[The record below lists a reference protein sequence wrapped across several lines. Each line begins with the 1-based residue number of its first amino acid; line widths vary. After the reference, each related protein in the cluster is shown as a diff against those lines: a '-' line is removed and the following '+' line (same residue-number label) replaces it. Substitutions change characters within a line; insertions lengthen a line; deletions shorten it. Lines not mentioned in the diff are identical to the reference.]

1 MLSKVN
7 NFITQNSLINPNDKI
22 LLAVSGGKDSVF
34 MVDVLFKIKNI
45 LNFEI
50 GIAHINHQIR
60 KNSLNDELFVQNLAK
75 KYNLPFFCVKLN
87 LQNLNSNIESIA
99 RTERYNSLQQI
110 ADENNYNK
118 IATAHSQNDNIET
131 FFIKLYRG
139 TSIEGLEAINLI
151 KNNIIRPILN
161 ITTEEIY
168 EYLKINNLDY
178 VFDESND
185 DTKFLRNYIRHNLIP
200 NIDIENYSIKTHI
213 LNLIEQV
220 KNQNEY
226 FEKILNNLFKS
237 NLYKIENMIIFDK
250 KCFDF
255 EDNFIKFK
263 ILNRILNKY
272 FYLSVDTNKLNLI
285 INSLNKNEL
294 IQIEKNINI
303 SSDSGFIVF
312 EQNQKMLNIESLI
325 YLLPII
331 SLNGFWSFGDTNFE
345 NLISKL
351 NDYELVVFK
360 EGDKFKKYNKS
371 IVKIK
376 DIFINHKVPKFLR
389 KVWPMIKYNNEI
401 IAIPYIEKGFSF
413 YNKKTQF

>member
-1 MLSKVN
+1 MLLKVN
-7 NFITQNSLINPNDKI
+7 NFIIQNNLITSNDKI

-34 MVDVLFKIKNI
+34 MVDVIFKIKNI

-75 KYNLPFFCVKLN
+75 KYNLPFYCIKLN
-87 LQNLNSNIESIA
+87 LQNLNSNIENIA
-99 RTERYNSLQQI
+99 RNERYNSLKSI
-110 ADENNYNK
+110 AFENNYNK
-118 IATAHSQNDNIET
+118 IATAHSQDDNIET

-139 TSIEGLEAINLI
+139 TSIEGLESINLR
-151 KNNIIRPILN
+151 KNNIIRPIIN

-168 EYLKINNLDY
+168 EYLKNNNLDY

-185 DTKFLRNYIRHNLIP
+185 DTKFLRNYIRHNILP

-220 KNQNEY
+220 KSQNEY
-226 FEKILNNLFKS
+226 FDKILDNLFKN
-237 NLYKIENMIIFDK
+237 NLHKIENMIFFDK
-250 KCFDF
+250 KCFDN
-255 EDNFIKFK
+255 EDDFIKLK
-263 ILNRILNKY
+263 ILNNILNKY

-285 INSLNKNEL
+285 INSLNKNKL

-303 SSDSGFIVF
+303 FSDCGFIIF
-312 EQNQKMLNIESLI
+312 EQNQKMLKIESLI
-325 YLLPII
+325 YLLPFI

-345 NLISKL
+345 GLISKL

-360 EGDKFKKYNKS
+360 EGDKFKKYNNS

-401 IAIPYIEKGFSF
+401 IAIPYIEKGIFF
-413 YNKKTQF
+413 LQ

>member
-1 MLSKVN
+1 
-7 NFITQNSLINPNDKI
+7 
-22 LLAVSGGKDSVF
+22 

-75 KYNLPFFCVKLN
+75 KYNLPFFCIKLN

-331 SLNGFWSFGDTNFE
+331 SLNGFWSFGNTNFE
-345 NLISKL
+345 DLISKL
-351 NDYELVVFK
+351 DDYELVVFK

-389 KVWPMIKYNNEI
+389 KIWPMIKYNNEI

>member
-1 MLSKVN
+1 LLSKVN

-22 LLAVSGGKDSVF
+22 LLAVTGGKDSVF

-75 KYNLPFFCVKLN
+75 KYNLPFFCIKLN

>member
-7 NFITQNSLINPNDKI
+7 NFITQNNLINPNDKI

-75 KYNLPFFCVKLN
+75 KYNLPFFCIKLN

-139 TSIEGLEAINLI
+139 TSIEGLESINLI

-312 EQNQKMLNIESLI
+312 EQNQRMLNIESFI

-331 SLNGFWSFGDTNFE
+331 SLNGFWSFGNTNFE
-345 NLISKL
+345 DLISKL
-351 NDYELVVFK
+351 DDYELVVFK
-360 EGDKFKKYNKS
+360 DGDKFKKYNKS

-401 IAIPYIEKGFSF
+401 IAIPYIEKGYFF
-413 YNKKTQF
+413 LQ